1 MRPKTDQHN
10 TPMFKYTLTI
20 VAIPIVIQEVKEK
33 YTPIIIILYLSI
45 YEHKLLP
52 PQINKPTNRK
62 IPTKEQSLATKS
74 MILKKQLEIHIYTHF
89 VMAVL

>member
-33 YTPIIIILYLSI
+33 YAPVIIILYLSI
-45 YEHKLLP
+45 YELLP
-52 PQINKPTNRK
+52 PQINKPTNGK
-62 IPTKEQSLATKS
+62 IPTNEQSVAMKS

-89 VMAVL
+89 